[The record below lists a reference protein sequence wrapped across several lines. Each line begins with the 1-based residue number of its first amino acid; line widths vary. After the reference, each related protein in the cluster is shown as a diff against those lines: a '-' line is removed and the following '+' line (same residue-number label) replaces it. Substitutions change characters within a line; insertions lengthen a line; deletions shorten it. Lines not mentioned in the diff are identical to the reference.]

1 MWADF
6 PSRPQ
11 EDAMP
16 PPTPSIWDYFSELPD
31 PRRSQ
36 GRRHKLVDI
45 LAIALCAVLC
55 GADEFTEIEECG
67 ETREA
72 WLRQFLELPHGIP
85 SHDTF
90 GRVFAALDPAAFG
103 RCFISWVRE
112 VASLSEGAIVA
123 IDGKA
128 VRRSYDAVRNCPAIK
143 LVSAWA
149 RENRL
154 TLGQVKVAAGSN
166 EITAVPELLR
176 SLAVQGC
183 VVTADALNCQKEI
196 AAEVRRRGADY
207 VLALKGNH
215 GLLRERVEQ
224 FLSSVRGGR
233 THGFQLGEQASVE
246 KEHGR
251 IEERYFLQVEAP
263 ADLTAGGEWVG
274 LASVGMCEAVRELD
288 GEVSRH
294 RRYYLSSLA
303 VEAEKFAEAVRGH
316 WAVENSCHWVL
327 DVAFGEDD
335 SRVRVA
341 YAAENFAL
349 LRRLVNNLLQHERS
363 VKLGV
368 KAKRLKAA
376 LDENYL
382 LKVLR
387 L

>member
-6 PSRPQ
+6 SSRPQ

-16 PPTPSIWDYFSELPD
+16 PPASIWDSFSELPD

-45 LAIALCAVLC
+45 LAISLCAVLC
-55 GADEFTEIEECG
+55 GADDFIEIEEFG

-72 WLRQFLELPHGIP
+72 WLRQFLDLPHGIP

-90 GRVFAALDPAAFG
+90 GRVFAALDPTAFG
-103 RCFISWVRE
+103 RCFMSWVRE
-112 VASLSEGAIVA
+112 VAHLSEGAIVS

-128 VRRSYDAVRNCPAIK
+128 VRRSYDAASGCAAIK

-154 TLGQVKVAAGSN
+154 TLGQVKVAEGSN
-166 EITAVPELLR
+166 EIRAVPELLR
-176 SLAVQGC
+176 LLAVKGC
-183 VVTADALNCQKEI
+183 VVTTDALNCQKEI

-215 GLLRERVEQ
+215 GSLHERVAQ
-224 FLSSVRGGR
+224 FISSVREGR
-233 THGFQLGEQASVE
+233 THGFEVGEHRTVE

-251 IEERYFLQVEAP
+251 IEERRFWQVTAP
-263 ADLTAGGEWVG
+263 TDLTEAGEWIGLQTVG
-274 LASVGMCEAVRELD
+274 LCEAARELD
-288 GEVSRH
+288 GTVSLN
-294 RRYYLSSLA
+294 RRYYLSSLPVDA
-303 VEAEKFAEAVRGH
+303 VKFAEAVRGH

-327 DVAFGEDD
+327 DVVFREDD
-335 SRVRVA
+335 SRVRVGS
-341 YAAENFAL
+341 AAENFAT
-349 LRRLVNNLLQHERS
+349 LRRIANNLLQHERS
-363 VKLGV
+363 VKRGV

>member
-1 MWADF
+1 
-6 PSRPQ
+6 
-11 EDAMP
+11 MP
-16 PPTPSIWDYFSELPD
+16 PPQEPLSLWDYFAELPD
-31 PRRSQ
+31 PRRTQ
-36 GRRHKLVDI
+36 GRRHKILDI

-55 GADEFTEIEECG
+55 GADEFTEIEEFG

-90 GRVFAALDPAAFG
+90 GRVFAALDPTAFG
-103 RCFISWVRE
+103 RCFMTWVRG
-112 VASLSEGAIVA
+112 VAELSAGAIVA

-128 VRRSYDAVRNCPAIK
+128 VRRSYGATADCPALK

-149 RENRL
+149 REHRL

-166 EITAVPELLR
+166 EIRAVPELLR
-176 SLAVQGC
+176 ALAVKGC
-183 VVTADALNCQKEI
+183 VVTTDALNCQKEV
-196 AAEVRRRGADY
+196 AAEVHRRGADY

-215 GLLRERVEQ
+215 GSLHERVEQ
-224 FLSSVRGGR
+224 FLSSVREGR
-233 THGFQLGEQASVE
+233 THGFEVDEYRSVE

-251 IEERYFLQVEAP
+251 IEQRRFWQVSAP
-263 ADLTAGGEWVG
+263 EDLTATGEWVG
-274 LASVGMCEAVRELD
+274 LQSVGLCEAVREAE
-288 GEVSRH
+288 GQVSTH
-294 RRYYLSSLA
+294 RRYYLSSLP
-303 VEAEKFAEAVRGH
+303 VEAVKFAEAVRGH

-327 DVAFGEDD
+327 DVVFGEDY
-335 SRVRVA
+335 SRVRVGH
-341 YAAENFAL
+341 AAENFAL

-363 VKLGV
+363 VKRGV

-376 LDENYL
+376 LDANYL

>member
-36 GRRHKLVDI
+36 GRRHKLRDI

-55 GADEFTEIEECG
+55 GADDFTEIEEFG

-72 WLRQFLELPHGIP
+72 WLRRFLELPHGIP

-90 GRVFAALDPAAFG
+90 GRVFAALDPVEFG
-103 RCFISWVRE
+103 RCFMSWVRG
-112 VASLSEGAIVA
+112 VASLSEGAIVS

-128 VRRSYDAVRNCPAIK
+128 VRRSYDAASECPAIE

-154 TLGQVKVAAGSN
+154 TLGQVKVSAGSN

-176 SLAVQGC
+176 MLSLRGC
-183 VVTADALNCQKEI
+183 VVTADALNCQKGI
-196 AAEVRRRGADY
+196 AAEIRRRGADY

-215 GLLRERVEQ
+215 GRSHERVEQ
-224 FLSSVRGGR
+224 FFASVREGR
-233 THGFQLGEQASVE
+233 THGFEVGGHRTVE

-251 IEERYFLQVEAP
+251 IEERRFWQVNAP
-263 ADLTAGGEWVG
+263 DDLTASGEWTD
-274 LASVGMCEAVRELD
+274 LASVGMCEAVREVEGRASL
-288 GEVSRH
+288 H
-294 RRYYLSSLA
+294 RRYYLSSLP
-303 VEAEKFAEAVRGH
+303 VEAGKFAEAVRGH

-327 DVAFGEDD
+327 DVVFREDD
-335 SRVRVA
+335 SRVRVGH
-341 YAAENFAL
+341 AAENFAL
-349 LRRLVNNLLQHERS
+349 LRRIVNNLLQHERS
-363 VKLGV
+363 VKRGV
-368 KAKRLKAA
+368 KSKRLKAA

>member
-1 MWADF
+1 
-6 PSRPQ
+6 
-11 EDAMP
+11 MP
-16 PPTPSIWDYFSELPD
+16 PPSSIWDYFSDLPD
-31 PRRSQ
+31 PRRAQ
-36 GRRHKLVDI
+36 GRRHKLTDI
-45 LAIALCAVLC
+45 LAISLCAVVC
-55 GADEFTEIEECG
+55 GADDFTEIEAFG

-90 GRVFAALDPAAFG
+90 GRVFAALDPEAFG
-103 RCFISWVRE
+103 RCFMSWVRG
-112 VASLSEGAIVA
+112 VASLSEGAIVS

-128 VRRSYDAVRNCPAIK
+128 VRRSYDAAANCPAIK

-149 RENRL
+149 REQRL
-154 TLGQVKVAAGSN
+154 TLGQVKVSEGSN
-166 EITAVPELLR
+166 EIRAVPELLR
-176 SLAVQGC
+176 ALAIKGC

-215 GLLRERVEQ
+215 GGLHERVEG

-233 THGFQLGEQASVE
+233 THGFEQGEHRGVE

-251 IEERYFLQVEAP
+251 IEERYFLQVAAP
-263 ADLTAGGEWVG
+263 EDLRGGAWVG
-274 LASVGMCEAVRELD
+274 LQTVGLCEAARELD
-288 GEVSRH
+288 GEVSLNC
-294 RRYYLSSLA
+294 RYYLSSLP
-303 VEAEKFAEAVRGH
+303 VEAGKFAEAVRGH

-327 DVAFGEDD
+327 DVVFREDD
-335 SRVRVA
+335 SRVRA
-341 YAAENFAL
+341 GQAAENFAL

-363 VKLGV
+363 VKRGV

>member
-16 PPTPSIWDYFSELPD
+16 PPSIWDYFSDLPD
-31 PRRSQ
+31 PRRAQ
-36 GRRHKLVDI
+36 GRRHKLLDI
-45 LAIALCAVLC
+45 LAVALCAVVC
-55 GADEFTEIEECG
+55 GADDFTEMEAFG

-72 WLRQFLELPHGIP
+72 WLRQFLDLPHGIP

-90 GRVFAALDPAAFG
+90 GRVLAALDPAAFG
-103 RCFISWVRE
+103 RCFMSWVRG
-112 VASLSEGAIVA
+112 VAELSEGAIVA

-128 VRRSYDAVRNCPAIK
+128 VRRSYDAARDCPALK

-149 RENRL
+149 REQRL
-154 TLGQVKVAAGSN
+154 TLGQVKVSEGSN
-166 EITAVPELLR
+166 EIRAVPELLR
-176 SLAVQGC
+176 ALALRGC
-183 VVTADALNCQKEI
+183 VVTTDALNCQKEI
-196 AAEVRRRGADY
+196 AAEVRRREADY

-215 GLLRERVEQ
+215 GALHERVEG
-224 FLSSVRGGR
+224 FLSSVREGR
-233 THGFQLGEQASVE
+233 THGFERGEQTSVE

-251 IEERYFLQVEAP
+251 IEERYFLQVAAP

-274 LASVGMCEAVRELD
+274 LQTVGLCEAVRELD
-288 GEVSRH
+288 GAVSRH

-303 VEAEKFAEAVRGH
+303 VEAEQFAEAVRGH

-341 YAAENFAL
+341 HAAENFAL
-349 LRRLVNNLLQHERS
+349 LRRIVNNLLQHERS

>member
-1 MWADF
+1 
-6 PSRPQ
+6 
-11 EDAMP
+11 MP
-16 PPTPSIWDYFSELPD
+16 PPQEPISLWDYFAELPD

-36 GRRHKLVDI
+36 GRRHKLIDI
-45 LAIALCAVLC
+45 LAVALCAVLC
-55 GADEFTEIEECG
+55 GADDFVEIEEFG

-90 GRVFAALDPAAFG
+90 GRVFAALDPTAFG
-103 RCFISWVRE
+103 RCFMTWVRG
-112 VASLSEGAIVA
+112 VAELSEGAIVA

-128 VRRSYDAVRNCPAIK
+128 VRRSYDAASECPAIK

-149 RENRL
+149 REHRV
-154 TLGQVKVAAGSN
+154 TLGQVKVSAGSN
-166 EITAVPELLR
+166 EIRAVPELLR
-176 SLAVQGC
+176 ALAVKGC
-183 VVTADALNCQKEI
+183 VVTTDALNCQKEV
-196 AAEVRRRGADY
+196 AAEVRRREADY

-215 GLLRERVEQ
+215 GGLYERVKQ
-224 FLSSVRGGR
+224 FLSSVREGR
-233 THGFQLGEQASVE
+233 THGFEEGFHRSVE

-251 IEERYFLQVEAP
+251 VEERRFWQVTAP
-263 ADLTAGGEWVG
+263 ADLTASGEWVD
-274 LASVGMCEAVRELD
+274 LASVGMCEAVREVE
-288 GEVSRH
+288 GEVSTH
-294 RRYYLSSLA
+294 RRYYLSSLP
-303 VEAEKFAEAVRGH
+303 VEVMKFAEAVRGH

-327 DVAFGEDD
+327 DVVFREDD

-341 YAAENFAL
+341 HAAENMAL
-349 LRRLVNNLLQHERS
+349 LRRLVNNLLQQERS
-363 VKLGV
+363 VKRGV

>member
-1 MWADF
+1 
-6 PSRPQ
+6 
-11 EDAMP
+11 MP
-16 PPTPSIWDYFSELPD
+16 PPDPNSLWNYFSELPD

-36 GRRHKLVDI
+36 GRRHKLRDI
-45 LAIALCAVLC
+45 LAVALCAVVC
-55 GADEFTEIEECG
+55 GADDFTEIEEFG
-67 ETREA
+67 QTKEA

-90 GRVFAALDPAAFG
+90 GRVFAALDPRAFG
-103 RCFISWVRE
+103 QCFMGWVRG
-112 VASLSEGAIVA
+112 VAELSEGAIVT

-128 VRRSYDAVRNCPAIK
+128 VRRSYDAAAECPAIEW
-143 LVSAWA
+143 VSAWA

-154 TLGQVKVAAGSN
+154 TLGQVKVAEGSN

-176 SLAVQGC
+176 ALALRGC

-215 GLLRERVEQ
+215 ATLHERVER
-224 FLSSVRGGR
+224 FLAAVREGR
-233 THGFQLGEQASVE
+233 THGFRVGEHRSVE
-246 KEHGR
+246 KGHGR
-251 IEERYFLQVEAP
+251 IEERYFLQADAP
-263 ADLTAGGEWVG
+263 EDLTAGGEWAG
-274 LASVGMCEAVRELD
+274 LASVGLLRGRAR
-288 GEVSRH
+288 GGGAVSRH
-294 RRYYLSSLA
+294 RRYYLSSLP
-303 VEAEKFAEAVRGH
+303 VEAEKFSEAVRGH

-327 DVAFGEDD
+327 DVVFREDD
-335 SRVRVA
+335 SRVRA
-341 YAAENFAL
+341 AHAAENFAL
-349 LRRLVNNLLQHERS
+349 LRRLVHNLLQHERS
-363 VKLGV
+363 VKRGV

>member
-1 MWADF
+1 
-6 PSRPQ
+6 
-11 EDAMP
+11 MP
-16 PPTPSIWDYFSELPD
+16 PPTPSLWDYFAEVPD

-36 GRRHKLVDI
+36 GRRHKLIDI
-45 LAIALCAVLC
+45 LAISLCAVLC
-55 GADEFTEIEECG
+55 GADDFVEIEEFG

-90 GRVFAALDPAAFG
+90 GRVFAALDPQAFG
-103 RCFISWVRE
+103 RCFMAWVRE
-112 VASLSEGAIVA
+112 VADLSEGAIVA

-128 VRRSYDAVRNCPAIK
+128 VRRSYDAASDGPAIK

-176 SLAVQGC
+176 SLAVAGC

-196 AAEVRRRGADY
+196 AAEVRRQGADY

-215 GLLRERVEQ
+215 GGLHERVEQ
-224 FLSSVRGGR
+224 FLASVREGR
-233 THGFQLGEQASVE
+233 THGFTVSEHRSVE

-251 IEERYFLQVEAP
+251 IEERHFWQVEAP
-263 ADLTAGGEWVG
+263 DDLTASGEWVDLQTVG
-274 LASVGMCEAVRELD
+274 LCEAVRELE
-288 GEVSRH
+288 GAVSLN
-294 RRYYLSSLA
+294 RRYYLSSLP
-303 VEAEKFAEAVRGH
+303 VEAERFAEAVRGH

-327 DVAFGEDD
+327 DVVFREDD

-341 YAAENFAL
+341 HAAENFAL

-363 VKLGV
+363 VKRGV